1 MLAYAADAL
10 RSLNSSDLRPVRSVR
25 KTIFSL
31 RLWRRTRA
39 RPALLQDAVGKQPNV
54 NVNKQNDGLLIGLL
68 NTQSLSKVRPIAVS
82 DAILTRH
89 LDALA
94 LTETWHHASDDISL
108 KRCAPPGYSIVDAAR
123 SVTTS
128 TQFADRGGG
137 IAVIYNDRFAAKK
150 IVFDAKPTTFEVLGC
165 SLRSA
170 SVIVVHVVI
179 YRPGTKPAT
188 EEFFT
193 ELTALLEIV
202 VTSRNEL
209 VITGDFNIHV
219 NDDTDWRSRRL
230 AEILESFG
238 LLQAVSGSTHQH
250 GNTLDLVITRSDGQ
264 PTSCTIDPPKVIS
277 DHSLIVCKFPFAQ
290 FAVHQVYRSVRPWK
304 NVDRDVF
311 RKSLEASALCA
322 DIDDLRLMTAQELF
336 DGYEN
341 TLLRLADYYAPA
353 TTRPRRLRRL
363 SVWFDE
369 D

>member
-1 MLAYAADAL
+1 MCSQRKRRAA
-10 RSLNSSDLRPVRSVR
+10 PVRAASGR
-25 KTIFSL
+25 CFSCSPQFRRAAFPNLTIFSL

-39 RPALLQDAVGKQPNV
+39 RPALLQDAVDKQPNV
-54 NVNKQNDGLLIGLL
+54 NVNKQNDGFLIGLL

-94 LTETWHHASDDISL
+94 VTETWHHASDDISL

-250 GNTLDLVITRSDGQ
+250 SQQRPQPEEIMEVSVNSFEKGQKLVY
-264 PTSCTIDPPKVIS
+264 
-277 DHSLIVCKFPFAQ
+277 H
-290 FAVHQVYRSVRPWK
+290 
-304 NVDRDVF
+304 
-311 RKSLEASALCA
+311 
-322 DIDDLRLMTAQELF
+322 
-336 DGYEN
+336 
-341 TLLRLADYYAPA
+341 
-353 TTRPRRLRRL
+353 TTDAN
-363 SVWFDE
+363 S
-369 D
+369 